1 MKLLGISSSKLAPI
15 AFLFAIL
22 VAALIFSNVDF
33 LKVAKSATLP
43 AVSEGLTEGA
53 EEEAEAEGMEP
64 EEEAEGMEPEEE
76 GMEAEGK
83 KEKTPEEILAAGADA
98 TAAVE
103 GFEGFDKMKMATEYT
118 KA

>member
-15 AFLFAIL
+15 VFLFAIL
-22 VAALIFSNVDF
+22 VAALILSNIDF
-33 LKVAKSATLP
+33 FKVSKSATLP

-53 EEEAEAEGMEP
+53 DDEEGMEP
-64 EEEAEGMEPEEE
+64 EEEGMEAEEE

-83 KEKTPEEILAAGADA
+83 KEKTPEEILAAGAEA

-103 GFEGFDKMKMATEYT
+103 GFEGFDKMKMAAEYT

>member
-15 AFLFAIL
+15 VFLFAIL
-22 VAALIFSNVDF
+22 VAALILSNIDF
-33 LKVAKSATLP
+33 FKVSKSATLP

-53 EEEAEAEGMEP
+53 DDE
-64 EEEAEGMEPEEE
+64 EGMEPEEE

-83 KEKTPEEILAAGADA
+83 KEKTPEEILAAGAEA

-103 GFEGFDKMKMATEYT
+103 GFEGFDKMKMAAEYT

>member
-22 VAALIFSNVDF
+22 VAALILSNVDF

-53 EEEAEAEGMEP
+53 EEEKEAEGMEP
-64 EEEAEGMEPEEE
+64 EEAEGMEPEEE

-83 KEKTPEEILAAGADA
+83 KEKTPEEILAAG